1 MLYDIGASWNPDMSQ
16 YNRKL
21 KRNLAGVKGLDFAY
35 RLNQWGPK
43 VGPPM
48 IPANLASPLTWVQ
61 SLLGLES
68 TSDLLDSAAQIIS
81 DNLNKLP
88 STLTLLQSYLSQVQA
103 YDKNSNP
110 VMSSR
115 AQALQS
121 QASGLAG
128 ATNNWT
134 TMGTQLAGK
143 VYSAKTDPNTTKD
156 EASDLKAQAQSYS
169 DQIDAMNSQ
178 IKELGSDVAK
188 FLDDA
193 GASPSIVQA
202 IQNSVLGSVST
213 LTWIVGGSLAAYFLL
228 PTFLPRLAGGIK
240 KSIRA

>member
-1 MLYDIGASWNPDMSQ
+1 MSEPNREIRRGLADIQ
-16 YNRKL
+16 
-21 KRNLAGVKGLDFAY
+21 GLSFAY

-61 SLLGLES
+61 GLLGLES
-68 TSDLLDSAAQIIS
+68 TADLLESASKIVS

-88 STLTLLQSYLSQVQA
+88 ATLTLLQSYLSQIQA
-103 YDKNSNP
+103 YDKNKNP
-110 VMSSR
+110 ALTQR

-121 QASGLAG
+121 QTTGLAG

-143 VYSAKTDPNTTKD
+143 IYSAKTDSSTTKE
-156 EASDLKAQAQSYS
+156 EAADIKAQAQSFS
-169 DQIDAMNSQ
+169 DQIDDMNDQ
-178 IKELGSDVAK
+178 IKELGKDVAK

-193 GASPSIVQA
+193 GASPSVVQA
-202 IQNSVLGSVST
+202 IQNSVLGSVNT
-213 LTWIVGGSLAAYFLL
+213 ITWIVGGSLAAYFLL
-228 PTFLPRLAGGIK
+228 PTFLPRLVGGIR
-240 KSIRA
+240 KSI